1 MSKSTP
7 EQLRFPPVAGL
18 TVRAEFD
25 GGAMSS
31 DFGPMILRGVDRQ
44 IGLTERLAEAF
55 DDRRHPSYT
64 DHPLRD
70 LLAQRIFQVASAYA
84 DGNDAN
90 ALRADP
96 LFKLAVER
104 TPLDAGSD
112 LASAATF
119 SRLENAATTKDVYR
133 LAAAF
138 VDQFIASYA
147 TAPALIVLDM
157 DHSEDA
163 TYGQQELSFYNHH
176 YRSHC
181 YLPLFLFEGISGKF
195 ITAALRPGKRPKG
208 AENAMIL
215 KRVLK
220 RLRAAWPETH
230 IVLRG
235 DGHFANP
242 ELMRLALADPHT
254 DFIFG
259 LTGNAVLARV
269 AQPFLAAN
277 RIRHEVRCENARR
290 LDQPLPQSTRTYH
303 EVEYAA
309 GSWPQSFRVV
319 LKAEVMSLG
328 ENPRFVVTSLTRPS
342 PESLYRDLYCARGQD
357 ENFIKM
363 VKNDLASDRTSDHR
377 FLANHMRLFF
387 ACAAYV
393 LHHALRSEV
402 LVHTELA
409 NAQPATVI
417 LKLFKLAVRVV
428 QYKDRVRLH
437 LPTSC
442 PVKELLHRVTE
453 ILYLARPPDPL
464 SA

>member
-1 MSKSTP
+1 MCKSTP

-18 TVRAEFD
+18 SVRGDFD

-31 DFGPMILRGVDRQ
+31 DFGPMILRGIDHQ
-44 IGLTERLAEAF
+44 IGLTERLASAF
-55 DDRRHPSYT
+55 GDKRHPSYI
-64 DHPLRD
+64 DHPLRT
-70 LLAQRIFQVASAYA
+70 LFAQRIFQVACGYE

-96 LFKLAVER
+96 MFKLGAER
-104 TPLDAGSD
+104 KPLDAD
-112 LASAATF
+112 TNLASAATF
-119 SRLENAATTKDVYR
+119 SRLENAATSKDIYR
-133 LAAAF
+133 MAKAF
-138 VDQFIASYA
+138 LDQFVASYA
-147 TAPALIVLDM
+147 TAPELIVLDM

-163 TYGQQELSFYNHH
+163 THGQQQLSFYNHH

-195 ITAALRPGKRPKG
+195 ITAVLRPGKRPKG
-208 AENAMIL
+208 VENAMIL

-220 RLRAAWPETH
+220 HLRAAWPETR
-230 IVLRG
+230 IILRG

-242 ELMRLALADPHT
+242 ELMQLALEDPHT

-259 LTGNAVLARV
+259 LTGNKVLARL
-269 AQPFLAAN
+269 AHPFLADN
-277 RIRHEVRCENARR
+277 RARHELRCENARR

-303 EVEYAA
+303 EVDYAA

-328 ENPRFVVTSLTRPS
+328 ENPRFVVTSLVRPN

-363 VKNDLASDRTSDHR
+363 VKNDLASDRTSDHS

-387 ACAAYV
+387 SCAAYV
-393 LHHALRSEV
+393 LHHALRTEV

-442 PVKELLHRVTE
+442 PVKGLLHRVAE
-453 ILYLARPPDPL
+453 ILYLTRPPVPL
-464 SA
+464 PC